1 MIAIIDYGM
10 GNLGSVAKAFRKL
23 GYEAVI
29 TPDRNRIR
37 EARSI
42 VVPGV
47 GAFGQCMSNLG
58 KTGMDEAIHSAIEE
72 GKPYLGICLGYQVLF
87 EGSEEDAGTPGLG
100 IIDGVVK
107 KFSSTL
113 KVPHMGWNTVRIKQR
128 TPLFADIPDESYF
141 YFVHSFYPEPVSGD
155 IIAATTEYGVPFAAA
170 IRKDNIFATQFH
182 PEKSQSI
189 GLEMLKNFAALGEK
203 KC

>member
-29 TPDRNRIR
+29 TPDRDRIR

-47 GAFGQCMSNLG
+47 GAFGQCMSNLD

-87 EGSEEDAGTPGLG
+87 EGSEEDADTPGLG

-107 KFSSTL
+107 RFPSTL

-128 TPLFADIPDESYF
+128 TPLFAAIPDESYF
-141 YFVHSFYPEPVSGD
+141 YFVHSFYPEPVSVD
-155 IIAATTEYGVPFAAA
+155 IIAATTEYGVPFASA

-189 GLEMLKNFAALGEK
+189 GLEMLKNFAAFGEER
-203 KC
+203 C

>member
-29 TPDRNRIR
+29 TPDRDRIR

-47 GAFGQCMSNLG
+47 GAFGQCMANL
-58 KTGMDEAIHSAIEE
+58 KKSGMDEAIRSALEE

-87 EGSEEDAGTPGLG
+87 EGSDEDADTPGLG

-141 YFVHSFYPEPVSGD
+141 YFVHSFYPEPEPDGVV
-155 IIAATTEYGVPFAAA
+155 AAMTDYGISFASAVCA
-170 IRKDNIFATQFH
+170 NNIFATQFH
-182 PEKSQSI
+182 PEKSQSF
-189 GLEMLKNFAALGEK
+189 GLVMLKNFATFSGEK
-203 KC
+203 C

>member
-29 TPDRNRIR
+29 TPDRDRIR
-37 EARSI
+37 DARSI

-58 KTGMDEAIHSAIEE
+58 KTGMDEAIRSALEE

-87 EGSEEDAGTPGLG
+87 EGSEEDADMPGLG

-107 KFSSTL
+107 RFPSTL

-128 TPLFADIPDESYF
+128 TPLFADIHDESYF

-155 IIAATTEYGVPFAAA
+155 IIAATTEYGVQFASA

-189 GLEMLKNFAALGEK
+189 GLEMLKNFAALGEER
-203 KC
+203 C